1 LPKPAIASS
10 PQLWRLNKEGRL
22 TITDA
27 PSTPILASE
36 AHELIS
42 ELAIDN
48 AAVPAGNQAAQ
59 H

>member
-1 LPKPAIASS
+1 
-10 PQLWRLNKEGRL
+10 LNKEGRL